1 VLGTVGLYFLVGTN
15 FLRVVLV
22 LGGCCVVETVCRGMG
37 RREVV
42 VYLATGLVASVV
54 VVVLTG
60 LLVPRVVVVVV
71 VVVVE
76 VEVLVLVVVLGLL
89 G

>member
-1 VLGTVGLYFLVGTN
+1 
-15 FLRVVLV
+15 
-22 LGGCCVVETVCRGMG
+22 
-37 RREVV
+37 
-42 VYLATGLVASVV
+42 LATGLVASVV

-71 VVVVE
+71 VVVVD